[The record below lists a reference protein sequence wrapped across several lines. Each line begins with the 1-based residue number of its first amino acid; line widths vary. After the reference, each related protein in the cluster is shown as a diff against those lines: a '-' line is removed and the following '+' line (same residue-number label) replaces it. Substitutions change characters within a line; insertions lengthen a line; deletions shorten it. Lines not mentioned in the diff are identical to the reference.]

1 MVALKLK
8 FGPEIKYFSLIKE
21 LKIHNNSQILLKSY
35 LTANI
40 YLLTKIMLLLLLV
53 CLLFKRLTSNT
64 SLLSLLFYGWQTNK
78 SPQAYSKKKNARNHH
93 SFHVLM

>member
-40 YLLTKIMLLLLLV
+40 YLLTKNNVVVIASV
-53 CLLFKRLTSNT
+53 FA
-64 SLLSLLFYGWQTNK
+64 F
-78 SPQAYSKKKNARNHH
+78 
-93 SFHVLM
+93 